1 MNLLELSGSGKKIGL
16 LTLPFALAG
25 LLANIWQPSFFSLG
39 GPPPAVKAAAVLLTA
54 AGVTGWAWSV
64 VLMLTKIPKRE
75 LMTTGPYRLAKHPL
89 YTSIA
94 LLVLPW
100 AGVLG
105 NSWLGFLLGGI
116 FYAGR
121 RWYAPEEEQLLE
133 QRFGKEWEEYKSS
146 VLLPWL

>member
-1 MNLLELSGSGKKIGL
+1 MTLSELFGSGRKIGL

-25 LLANIWQPSFFSLG
+25 VLANILWPSVFSLG
-39 GPPPAVKAAAVLLTA
+39 GPLLAVKAIAVLVTA
-54 AGVTGWAWSV
+54 VGVTGWAWSV
-64 VLMLTKIPKRE
+64 ALMLTKIPKKE
-75 LMTTGPYRLAKHPL
+75 LMTTGPYRVAKHPL
-89 YTSIA
+89 YTSIS

-100 AGVLG
+100 AGVLC

-121 RWYAPEEEQLLE
+121 RRYAPEEERLLE
-133 QRFGKEWEEYKSS
+133 QRFGKAWEAYKSR

>member
-1 MNLLELSGSGKKIGL
+1 MNLLELFGSGRKIGL
-16 LTLPFALAG
+16 LTLPFVLAG
-25 LLANIWQPSFFSLG
+25 LLANIWQPAFFSVG
-39 GPPPAVKAAAVLLTA
+39 GPPPPVKAAAILLTA
-54 AGVTGWAWSV
+54 VGVTGWAWSV
-64 VLMLTKIPKRE
+64 VLMLTKIPKKE

-94 LLVLPW
+94 LFVLPW
-100 AGVLG
+100 AGVLC

-121 RWYAPEEEQLLE
+121 RRYAPEEERLLE
-133 QRFGKEWEEYKSS
+133 QRFGKEWEEYKNT

>member
-1 MNLLELSGSGKKIGL
+1 MTFLELSGSGKKIGL

-25 LLANIWQPSFFSLG
+25 LLANIRWPWFFSLG
-39 GPPPAVKAAAVLLTA
+39 GPPLAVKAAAVLLTA
-54 AGVTGWAWSV
+54 VGVTGWAWSV
-64 VLMLTKIPKRE
+64 VLMLTKIPKKE

-100 AGVLG
+100 AGVLC
-105 NSWLGFLLGGI
+105 NSWLGVLLGGI

-121 RWYAPEEEQLLE
+121 RHYAPEEERLLE
-133 QRFGKEWEEYKSS
+133 QRFGKEWEEYKGR